1 MLFVS
6 LAIAPLAF
14 LEMADAH
21 GPPPGGCA
29 MYHGLEY
36 ESEIASFIVDNGEQQ
51 YDPLA
56 NPGVIIPVTRDQQ
69 FSVEFVLNSD
79 ALGFRMENGSRIEAN
94 SSDENGYAWY
104 RDFANGYPF
113 SKCAG
118 PLQGETDFEI
128 SEEYPVSH
136 MFQGEGPHLVFFETT
151 LDDSRPRAEFYL
163 QIVDE
168 VAETETEQVEDEEL
182 PVDDTIDDEVDTA
195 LDPFLSQSD
204 LTESA
209 SEESEDIGDMLTIN
223 GTVASLAMPS
233 AENETIGSLQV
244 PRIVAGNWFMTV
256 NDTAVSDFQANI
268 TVVSADGSERE
279 NYLITDFT
287 PVDSSAVQFD
297 SNVIIVASATSI
309 VSDDGEEPA
318 NLVVTLERLNAV
330 RLDLDMPVGGNV
342 AEPIY
347 GIVDKLVISE
357 DGQETEVIT
366 R

>member
-1 MLFVS
+1 
-6 LAIAPLAF
+6 
-14 LEMADAH
+14 
-21 GPPPGGCA
+21 
-29 MYHGLEY
+29 
-36 ESEIASFIVDNGEQQ
+36 
-51 YDPLA
+51 
-56 NPGVIIPVTRDQQ
+56 
-69 FSVEFVLNSD
+69 
-79 ALGFRMENGSRIEAN
+79 
-94 SSDENGYAWY
+94 
-104 RDFANGYPF
+104 
-113 SKCAG
+113 
-118 PLQGETDFEI
+118 LQGETDFEI